1 MNSTQGFPV
10 DDKMLDRLV
19 DGELSREEYDAVLR
33 SLDQAPGEWRRCAL
47 AFLEAQAWQRDLG
60 ELRYGAPIP
69 SPAAVA
75 SRQPAASNRWSLLL
89 AVAASFLVAF
99 GLGLLIQPFS
109 PATPSGGGEQL
120 AEKVVPP
127 DVPTGGAPQPSALVP
142 AAEPSM
148 RSPSGNVMVTM
159 DGGDG
164 SGSREVLVPVYDWS
178 PQSEDM
184 LSRMPADIPS
194 EVRRAV
200 QAMGYELRLN
210 RQFIHG
216 ETADGRPALIPV
228 EQFEIVPAGR
238 RAY

>member
-1 MNSTQGFPV
+1 
-10 DDKMLDRLV
+10 
-19 DGELSREEYDAVLR
+19 
-33 SLDQAPGEWRRCAL
+33 
-47 AFLEAQAWQRDLG
+47 
-60 ELRYGAPIP
+60 
-69 SPAAVA
+69 
-75 SRQPAASNRWSLLL
+75 
-89 AVAASFLVAF
+89 
-99 GLGLLIQPFS
+99 
-109 PATPSGGGEQL
+109 
-120 AEKVVPP
+120 
-127 DVPTGGAPQPSALVP
+127 
-142 AAEPSM
+142 
-148 RSPSGNVMVTM
+148 
-159 DGGDG
+159 
-164 SGSREVLVPVYDWS
+164 VLVPVYDWS